1 MNKHTLFAG
10 ILLIITIF
18 VSLCIMI
25 FSMMTVRIFK
35 DEKRLLWASVDNE
48 GLYSIA
54 CNKAD
59 NILDRLVNKKEFNI
73 DGVKLDKIG
82 DTIIASYKVE
92 INNDKYIDIEVKIRD
107 ESFEI
112 LKWQQEYC
120 GDWEINDIL
129 DIWTGN

>member
-120 GDWEINDIL
+120 GDWEIDDIL
-129 DIWTGN
+129 EIWTGN

>member
-92 INNDKYIDIEVKIRD
+92 IDNDKYIDIEVKIRD

-120 GDWEINDIL
+120 GDWEIDDIL